1 MIVTCE
7 KCRTRF
13 KFPDSKITEQG
24 TKVRCAVC
32 QSTFQVKRAV
42 EVAPADPFEFETDS
56 PSPSPPPPPVPTA
69 RGSPLA
75 EELFGD
81 LGPGELGGDAEAS
94 QLDLAPASPQEPDR
108 SMFEI
113 PEPVVEAPVAPPREL
128 LPSREEMLPP
138 APPKVRP
145 LTSESRSE
153 PRASAAWPERPSDRV
168 SRSWT
173 GLLINLCTGVALLLA
188 LAAVGALYVNDGK
201 LDRSALSVA
210 KWKSLFSPARETSA
224 AEVSN
229 GLYGTRAGK
238 PVFYI
243 RGDVENRGV
252 SPAKL
257 KVRAE
262 ILDGEQL
269 VRSAEV
275 LAGAIA
281 SPEDLYNIGS
291 AEEAAAL
298 STRLDGAGAEVLPK
312 QRAPFLLTFYDYPPN
327 LSAFHFKITVGSAPS
342 KQTAGR

>member
-7 KCRTRF
+7 NCQTRF
-13 KFPDSKITEQG
+13 KIPDEKVTEQG
-24 TKVRCAVC
+24 TRVRCAVC

-42 EVAPADPFEFETDS
+42 EVALADPFEFETDS
-56 PSPSPPPPPVPTA
+56 PSPPPPPPPVPAA

-81 LGPGELGGDAEAS
+81 LGPGELGGDAESS
-94 QLDLAPASPQEPDR
+94 QLDLGPQEPDR

-113 PEPVVEAPVAPPREL
+113 PVPAVEAPVSPPREL

-168 SRSWT
+168 RWSWA
-173 GLLINLCTGVALLLA
+173 GVLINLCTGVALLLA
-188 LAAVGALYVNDGK
+188 LGAVGALYVNDGK

-210 KWKSLFSPARETSA
+210 KWKSLLFPARETTA

-229 GLYGTRAGK
+229 GLYETRAGK

-243 RGDVENRGV
+243 RGDVENRGA

-298 STRLDGAGAEVLPK
+298 STRLDSAGAEVLPK

-327 LSAFHFKITVGSAPS
+327 LSAFHFKITVGTAPS
-342 KQTAGR
+342 KRTAGR